1 MANQIVQTLV
11 KNLNM
16 VFVNLTLEIIALE
29 VDGKISIHNQGKE
42 IGIKEAFNLI
52 KEEIPN
58 NINDLESI
66 DNAVTGLNNIVESLG
81 YDVKTDGFGYT
92 QEKVFAI
99 TGDDIDDFEEGIDF
113 LLSEMPDVFSK
124 P

>member
-99 TGDDIDDFEEGIDF
+99 NGDDIDDFEEGIDF

>member
-16 VFVNLTLEIIALE
+16 IFVNLTLEIIALE
-29 VDGKISIHNQGKE
+29 VDGKISVHNQGKE

-52 KEEIPN
+52 KEKIPN
-58 NINDLESI
+58 NMNDLEFI

-92 QEKVFAI
+92 EEKIFAI

>member
-16 VFVNLTLEIIALE
+16 IFVNLTLEIIALE
-29 VDGKISIHNQGKE
+29 VDGKISVHNQGKE

-52 KEEIPN
+52 KEKIPN
-58 NINDLESI
+58 NMNDLESI

-92 QEKVFAI
+92 EEKIFAI

>member
-16 VFVNLTLEIIALE
+16 IFVNLTLEIIALE

-52 KEEIPN
+52 KEEASN
-58 NINDLESI
+58 NMNDLEFI